1 MFDAVVM
8 LLPVQTNSDRL
19 NERREKHLDQS
30 STMGYTHIDG
40 LTSIYPTKKVRLPLQ
55 YDVSESIKARS
66 CEDTFLIGSTVE
78 HTGKVESFITSVHF
92 RLHSNRKRLI
102 FFPLVQQTTNFHFHV
117 QQIEVE
123 LPKRVFSDMTL
134 HVHERF
140 EGDEKDPF
148 VGIDLI
154 DEQYLFISVKIR
166 LSDFIIEED
175 RSCLSLD
182 NFDDWVHISVPYS
195 FELRA
200 EPFKVQALTEN
211 DVIVSLEDGA
221 LLHFKRPS
229 FLQNFEIFNF
239 TRPNANRRALMGDL
253 FRKKEKFTGLLGA
266 DAVSNIAT
274 VDRLRFLTLSSDKAL
289 TLYDCQLHSSI
300 DQNKMFETSILS
312 NEVTQLPKNCLKVLN
327 TGATWLLFML
337 DPTLSKR
344 DGCPSVTIHAFELK
358 NASKIITEEKF
369 SFDVEIPSYSSNQLH
384 SNEVFHIHDYSV
396 LQSGEY
402 IKHQILWRY
411 NNLNMYTTYLQDVST
426 GNVLANPT
434 HNADTDVDTTLSKF
448 ETHDM
453 SKIREMI
460 WNSGRYDA
468 NLLTKA
474 NEVLFKSLGVEFS
487 PTCDTVSKSNLDN
500 MVDSISSSTGVTLSS
515 IWYKLYLICE
525 EFRRSGQ
532 KPLCLHQT
540 KVSTFIIEAN
550 GVGVLRELH
559 FFEDFSGHP
568 ASTALKGILKIVRA
582 RISSSALNQ
591 LQLFFETASEFTERQ
606 IGEKAQDLLEGRFKE
621 HELGMLFEN
630 LNEETF
636 ELIEKLVS
644 KPSKSDIE
652 GCFNSDVK
660 LDDFTRMYAIKTFLS
675 IINAHR
681 EILLEIGSIFLL
693 CEANLKVI
701 SSLNAIRRAMF
712 LYKFLEF
719 SFGISFKQS
728 DKKQV
733 QTDSIGR
740 SGLALFWDCF
750 REEKLVFH
758 HISEYLLNDAFDA
771 VRYVLVSNSF
781 EHLIIT
787 LIIRLINCGE
797 WDLAKTKFVAFLD
810 TDNVVQK
817 FVYGLVCLFTDDLVT
832 FHDIVGDF
840 ENFRLF
846 CESKTFVKARPLLQ
860 ELSFLKC
867 VLLDEAFDS
876 EIKVNQAALYNH
888 KLSEMCENY
897 SVALSNSYEKRQ
909 EIIRL
914 GVRFEE
920 KAVNLLDDSPQFDY
934 LRLDFQKKLF
944 YLSIQMH
951 EFKGAIRALES
962 LLQRMSAFEQRC
974 TVLAL
979 LRALIDNDKQD
990 LLFEALCGLFCESH
1004 RSVVDKLLLEEAN
1017 EDLVLWRALKSYE
1030 LLYSWR
1036 LGVLTRTDSTA
1047 CGDKRGASEALYI
1060 FITRFRMEKDV
1071 LKDASRANDDYRK
1084 FKLKVLELYMII
1096 INCLQSFDDSSEMW
1110 IKKNNGFQFEIMR
1123 IEALLLE
1130 HSDWLRELENDIPLD
1145 C

>member
-1 MFDAVVM
+1 
-8 LLPVQTNSDRL
+8 
-19 NERREKHLDQS
+19 
-30 STMGYTHIDG
+30 MGYTHIDG

-55 YDVSESIKARS
+55 YDVSESVKTHS

-78 HTGKVESFITSVHF
+78 HTFKIESFITSVHF
-92 RLHSNRKRLI
+92 RLHSDRKRLI
-102 FFPLVQQTTNFHFHV
+102 FFPLVNQTTNFQFHV

-123 LPKRVFSDMTL
+123 LPQRVFSDRTL
-134 HVHERF
+134 HVHEGF
-140 EGDEKDPF
+140 KGAEKDPF

-154 DEQYLFISVKIR
+154 DEQYLFISIKIN
-166 LSDFIIEED
+166 LSDFILEEN
-175 RSCLSLD
+175 RTCLSLD

-200 EPFKVQALTEN
+200 EPFRVHALTEN

-239 TRPNANRRALMGDL
+239 TRPNVTRKAFMGEL
-253 FRKKEKFTGLLGA
+253 FRRKERLTGLLVA
-266 DAVSNIAT
+266 DAVSNVAM
-274 VDRLRFLTLSSDKAL
+274 VDRLCFLALSSDKAL
-289 TLYDCQLHSSI
+289 TLYDCKLHSSI
-300 DQNKMFETSILS
+300 DQFKIFETSMPS
-312 NEVTQLPKNCLKVLN
+312 NEVTQLPRNSLKVIN
-327 TGATWLLFML
+327 SGASCLLFML

-344 DGCPSVTIHAFELK
+344 DGCPSVKIHALELK
-358 NASKIITEEKF
+358 NASKIITKENF

-384 SNEVFHIHDYSV
+384 NEVFHIHDYSV
-396 LQSGEY
+396 LQSEVF

-411 NNLNMYTTYLQDVST
+411 NNLSMYTTYLQNMST
-426 GNVLANPT
+426 GNVLANPSY
-434 HNADTDVDTTLSKF
+434 NADTDIDTSLSKF

-468 NLLTKA
+468 NLVTKA
-474 NEVLFKSLGVEFS
+474 NELLFKSLGVEVS
-487 PTCDTVSKSNLDN
+487 PTYDTVSKSKLDN
-500 MVDSISSSTGVTLSS
+500 MVESISSSTGVTLSS

-540 KVSTFIIEAN
+540 NVSTFIIEAN

-568 ASTALKGILKIVRA
+568 ASTSLKSILKIVRA

-591 LQLFFETASEFTERQ
+591 LQLFLESASELTELQ
-606 IGEKAQDLLEGRFKE
+606 IGEKAQELLEGRFKE
-621 HELGMLFEN
+621 HELGMLLES
-630 LNEETF
+630 LDEQTL
-636 ELIEKLVS
+636 ELIEDLVS

-652 GCFNSDVK
+652 GYVDSDVE
-660 LDDFTRMYAIKTFLS
+660 LDEFTRMYAVKTFLK
-675 IINAHR
+675 IINSHR
-681 EILLEIGSIFLL
+681 EILLEVGSIFLL
-693 CEANLKVI
+693 CEANPKVI

-728 DKKQV
+728 DKMQV
-733 QTDSIGR
+733 QTESIGK
-740 SGLALFWDCF
+740 SDLALFWDCF

-758 HISEYLLNDAFDA
+758 HISEYQLNDAFD
-771 VRYVLVSNSF
+771 VLRHVLFSTSF
-781 EHLIIT
+781 EHFILR

-810 TDNVVQK
+810 TEKVAQK

-846 CESKTFVKARPLLQ
+846 CESESFVKARPLLQ
-860 ELSFLKC
+860 ELPFLKC
-867 VLLDEAFDS
+867 VLLDEAFDT
-876 EIKVNQAALYNH
+876 EVEVNRAALYNH

-897 SVALSNSYEKRQ
+897 SVVPNNSYEKRQ

-914 GVRFEE
+914 GVQFEE
-920 KAVNLLDDSPQFDY
+920 NAVKLLDSSSQFDH

-944 YLSIQMH
+944 HLSIQMH

-962 LLQRMSAFEQRC
+962 LLQQLTALELRC
-974 TVLAL
+974 SVLAL
-979 LRALIDNDKQD
+979 LRALVDNDKQN
-990 LLFEALCGLFCESH
+990 LLFEALCSLFCESN
-1004 RSVVDKLLLEEAN
+1004 RSVVDKILLEEAN

-1036 LGVLTRTDSTA
+1036 LGALTQTNSNT

-1060 FITRFRMEKDV
+1060 FITRFRMEKEV

-1084 FKLKVLELYMII
+1084 FKLKILELYMII

-1110 IKKNNGFQFEIMR
+1110 IKKNNGFEFEIMR

-1130 HSDWLRELENDIPLD
+1130 HSDWLRELENDIPFD
-1145 C
+1145 GI